1 MIEASVRR
9 RKGQMFPSGLRRKQP
24 QLRRQCNAR
33 LVTNDDCMPSSCL
46 ANIYIYSFPSNPQH
60 LFVSWCFLP
69 LCWRGHPEVSAHWF
83 TISHWMSWL
92 MSPCLLITRHLP
104 MDNRT
109 CFSKKGKQHQIARL
123 KLHTVNYQ
131 PTNPGLSIDLWQLG
145 SFPVAD
151 LHLSVAG
158 FAGNCQVVSPAAGAE
173 GQTYNTV
180 YVININIL

>member
-1 MIEASVRR
+1 
-9 RKGQMFPSGLRRKQP
+9 
-24 QLRRQCNAR
+24 
-33 LVTNDDCMPSSCL
+33 
-46 ANIYIYSFPSNPQH
+46 
-60 LFVSWCFLP
+60 
-69 LCWRGHPEVSAHWF
+69 
-83 TISHWMSWL
+83 
-92 MSPCLLITRHLP
+92 